1 MASPKSPLPEKIC
14 VACGR
19 PYQWRRRWA
28 RDWEHVKYC
37 SERCRRSKKSSDA
50 SAPPPTPAKPQHRP
64 SLPDTGAVDEVH
76 RDPTRMAQPAA
87 RTPRRTLPLRQ
98 LRHAPNQR

>member
-19 PYQWRRRWA
+19 PYQWRRRWV

-50 SAPPPTPAKPQHRP
+50 SAPNPDASQTPAQ
-64 SLPDTGAVDEVH
+64 T
-76 RDPTRMAQPAA
+76 QPA
-87 RTPRRTLPLRQ
+87 RHRSRR
-98 LRHAPNQR
+98 